1 MRILSVSTLVE
12 ICAVATVLA
21 FPGLAE
27 DDNAVNNMTNE
38 NTGLVTQDQLNL
50 FKFFAQYAGASY
62 CPIGAVGSHVYCKH
76 DICPAS
82 AKENATIYN
91 SYYGDDTGVA
101 AFTAIDHAA
110 SAIIVSVRGSV
121 LTIDLKNWITNFRFE
136 WVPCDFGDNCKAH
149 GGFLDAYQ
157 ELRDRNVYKDVLL
170 AKTQYPK
177 YDIIVTGHS
186 LGGAVASLLGAYLRE
201 MFLKVNIYTFGSPRI
216 GNAALVK
223 YVYNQPGKTYRI
235 THYNDVV
242 PRLPPMFWPFC
253 YRHTAPEYWLE
264 GGPEERTSYTA
275 DQIEE
280 CQGSADDN
288 CNAGLYTPNVDS
300 HLYYFVA
307 ISHCG
312 ESESR
317 LLVSNGT
324 DEGEGPL
331 DGKEENRLTWFA
343 KLDMQY
349 VEDLKNGSGPEE
361 KLDDILAGRVNG
373 KREDPVAELK
383 GWPWKKQKLIIIWVF
398 FGLCVTAFI
407 LRAYI
412 RHVCFQRLLVEDW
425 LMLLAL
431 CLHLVV
437 AILGQLF
444 LGYVYDM
451 AAAENGQLIPGA
463 DFYEDS
469 KKGLRAFG
477 ISCLVSYAGI
487 WVIKINF
494 LVFFYRLGHQFK
506 AYFIGWWI
514 VLILVV
520 GCGAAEIGTLQYH
533 CLFGSTNTIFGT
545 CSETT
550 VLKEVYIRMIMSCV
564 LDVLSDA
571 AILCFPISILW
582 RVKISLRKK
591 LILGGIFGL
600 VGFTI
605 AVTIVR
611 GSIFGGVYKSI
622 NADGGSELN
631 VSWIWF
637 WLYVEYT
644 VSFII
649 ACCVSFRALFLQQE
663 HRSQQARDQQ
673 RKETGSMYAMDENRK
688 GFRAK
693 FRRLHE
699 SLLDTCRNLECTS
712 ANNAFGLP
720 VPPSARLSVN
730 FEGSLSAYNLE
741 GIKMTGVTRHS
752 MSAADS
758 HSYSGTTFGD
768 NFI

>member
-1 MRILSVSTLVE
+1 MRNLNVLILVG
-12 ICAVATVLA
+12 ICAVATALA
-21 FPGLAE
+21 FPSMGE
-27 DDNAVNNMTNE
+27 DGNAVNNMTNE
-38 NTGLVTQDQLNL
+38 NTVLVTQDQLIL
-50 FKFFAQYAGASY
+50 FKLFAQYAGASY

-82 AKENATIYN
+82 AEANATIYN

-136 WVPCDFGDNCKAH
+136 WVLCDFGDNCKAH

-186 LGGAVASLLGAYLRE
+186 LGGAVASILGAYLRE
-201 MFLKVNIYTFGSPRI
+201 MFLKVDIYTFGSPRI

-280 CQGSADDN
+280 CQGSADDH

-317 LLVSNGT
+317 LLLSNGT

-343 KLDMQY
+343 KLDIQY
-349 VEDLKNGSGPEE
+349 VEDLKNGSGPKE
-361 KLDDILAGRVNG
+361 K
-373 KREDPVAELK
+373 
-383 GWPWKKQKLIIIWVF
+383 IIIWVF

-425 LMLLAL
+425 LMLLTL

-463 DFYEDS
+463 HFYEDS

-477 ISCLVSYAGI
+477 IVCLVSYAGI

-533 CLFGSTNTIFGT
+533 CLFGSTNAIFGT

-550 VLKEVYIRMIMSCV
+550 VLKEVYIRMIISCV

-582 RVKISLRKK
+582 RVKIGLRKK
-591 LILGGIFGL
+591 LLLGGIFGL

-622 NADGGSELN
+622 NADGGNELN

-663 HRSQQARDQQ
+663 HRSQQARDQK

-693 FRRLHE
+693 ARWLHD
-699 SLLDTCRNLECTS
+699 SLLDTCRDLEGTT
-712 ANNAFGLP
+712 ATNAFGQP
-720 VPPSARLSVN
+720 VPPSGRLSVD
-730 FEGSLSAYNLE
+730 FERGLGAYNHQ
-741 GIKMTGVTRHS
+741 GIKTTEATLSSRS
-752 MSAADS
+752 DTDS
-758 HSYSGTTFGD
+758 HSYSGTTVGD